1 MLTSGAAR
9 SRSVHLALDT
19 SRGLRVGAVGLAAL
33 LTAVA
38 SQISVPLPFTP
49 VPLTLQ
55 PTIVLLAG
63 AVLGARAGASS
74 QVAYLLAG
82 LAGLPVFAWSPAL
95 LPGIARLMG
104 PTGGYLLS
112 YPLAALVV
120 GALVERGW
128 GRRYAGSVGVLAVG
142 MGVTLTGGLVG
153 LLIVTPEAATGGLAA
168 AFQVGVLPF
177 LGADLIK
184 IAVAAPLLPLLARRR
199 P

>member
-184 IAVAAPLLPLLARRR
+184 IAVAAPLLPLVARRR